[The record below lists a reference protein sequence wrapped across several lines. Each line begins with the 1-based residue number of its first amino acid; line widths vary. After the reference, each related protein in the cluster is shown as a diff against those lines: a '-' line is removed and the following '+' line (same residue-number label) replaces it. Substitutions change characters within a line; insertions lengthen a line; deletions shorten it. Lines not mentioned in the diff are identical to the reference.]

1 MHSTLQTWA
10 TEVVRVARTRL
21 ISHFAAA
28 RFAGS
33 GAATAAAAP
42 LAQTCSFGLLFA
54 VVACRGIKISNDVGD
69 STSDMIIAS
78 PRYYK
83 EHA

>member
-42 LAQTCSFGLLFA
+42 LAQTCSLG
-54 VVACRGIKISNDVGD
+54 CC
-69 STSDMIIAS
+69 S
-78 PRYYK
+78 PWW
-83 EHA
+83 HAEESRSAMMWVTQPRI